1 VLDGKNLL
9 KAGHNMCTLTKNWR
23 LALAAIGLAVALASL
38 TNCSRKSSGTPGLT
52 SQSTA
57 DAGHGR
63 WALHVMNQPGNV
75 FHVEY
80 SDKTVVVD
88 RQTVSQSLRG
98 YSEDHT
104 IFIFQD
110 SPTLRQ
116 KLAPKQIVLF
126 EGLDLRRVDALA
138 VDGDKLVVGT
148 EPAPLREALK
158 NAEMRWSVPV
168 DFKEISDQRA
178 AELRRLQAPPSKFA
192 LWNSVSHWWSAREQK
207 VYASSSGELEGEK
220 EIEDTDFATWKIK
233 YHHIFNNSDHSLDID
248 LQLHREAP
256 GMNAEIA
263 AKGHMTKF
271 TQTSSILMADG
282 EFKQATFKN
291 VGLHGNVNFHWEL
304 STSESKTSMN
314 EVRLKLPGKISVPL
328 DFTGLPMSLQV
339 SEALLFHPAFPT
351 KGDVAQ
357 GGFHVDYSGDEGFKL
372 SGTDMQTDGEAG
384 SESAIDK
391 TVAFSPLAAYGVVVA
406 MAVPRVEL
414 RIGTEE
420 IFEALEIPQSVYLKA
435 GKLLQNSPLTGTWLP
450 KAGNPLSTEAA
461 AYFRVVI
468 STTASHSGMQSLVPC
483 QQFTMTAKGQVGVDS
498 KVLGVDMN
506 SPAKDI
512 FTKNIVQRQ
521 PDAKICGGGQN
532 ESPQ

>member
-1 VLDGKNLL
+1 
-9 KAGHNMCTLTKNWR
+9 MSTLTKYR
-23 LALAAIGLAVALASL
+23 RGATALGAALILSL
-38 TNCSRKSSGTPGLT
+38 FFSCTRKTSGTLGSDSHPAAAN
-52 SQSTA
+52 Q
-57 DAGHGR
+57 AGSAG
-63 WALHVMNQPGNV
+63 WALHVMNQPGTV

-80 SDKTVVVD
+80 SDKTTVVD

-98 YSEDHT
+98 FSEDHT
-104 IFIFQD
+104 IFLFKD
-110 SPTLRQ
+110 SPALRQ
-116 KLAPKQIVLF
+116 KLVPGKFALF
-126 EGLDLRRVDALA
+126 EGLDLRKVAALA
-138 VDGDKLVVGT
+138 LDGDTLVVGT

-158 NAEMRWSVPV
+158 NAQMQWTVPV
-168 DFKEISDQRA
+168 DFKQIFSERA
-178 AELRRLQAPPSKFA
+178 AAQRVLPEQQSGFA
-192 LWNSVSHWWSAREQK
+192 LWNSFSHWWSTHEPR

-233 YHHIFNNSDHSLDID
+233 YHHIFNDSDHSLDID

-263 AKGHMTKF
+263 AKGHLTKF
-271 TQTSSILMADG
+271 TQTASILMADG
-282 EFKQATFKN
+282 EFKQAAYKN
-291 VGLHGNVNFHWEL
+291 IGLHGNVKFHWEL

-339 SEALLFHPAFPT
+339 SEALLFHPAFTT
-351 KGDVAQ
+351 KGEVAQ

-372 SGTDMQTDGEAG
+372 TGTDMETDGQAEG
-384 SESAIDK
+384 ESAIDK

-414 RIGTEE
+414 RVGTEE

-435 GKLLQNSPLTGTWLP
+435 GKLLQNSPISGTWLP

-461 AYFRVVI
+461 AYFQVVI
-468 STTASHSGMQSLVPC
+468 STTAAHSGMQSIVPC
-483 QQFTMTAKGQVGVDS
+483 QQFTMVAKGQVGVDS
-498 KVLGVDMN
+498 KVLGVDLN

-521 PDAKICGGGQN
+521 PDVKICGADK
-532 ESPQ
+532 

>member
-1 VLDGKNLL
+1 
-9 KAGHNMCTLTKNWR
+9 MT
-23 LALAAIGLAVALASL
+23 AIGLALVLALFTS
-38 TNCSRKSSGTPGLT
+38 CSRKSSGTLGLE
-52 SQSTA
+52 SPSA
-57 DAGHGR
+57 AGAASGG

-75 FHVEY
+75 FRVEY
-80 SDKTVVVD
+80 SDKTVVID
-88 RQTVSQSLRG
+88 QQTVSQALRG
-98 YSEDHT
+98 FSEDHT
-104 IFIFQD
+104 IFLFKD
-110 SPTLRQ
+110 SPSLRQ
-116 KLAPKQIVLF
+116 KLAPGKFVLL
-126 EGLDLRRVDALA
+126 EGLDLRKVDALA
-138 VDGDKLVVGT
+138 LDGDTLIVGT

-158 NAEMRWSVPV
+158 NAQMQWSVPV
-168 DFKEISDQRA
+168 DFKQIFDQRA
-178 AELRRLQAPPSKFA
+178 AERRMDQQRSAFA
-192 LWNSVSHWWSAREQK
+192 LWNSISNWWSAHEQK

-233 YHHIFNNSDHSLDID
+233 YHHIFNDSDHSLDID

-263 AKGHMTKF
+263 AKGHLTKF

-282 EFKQATFKN
+282 EFKQATYKN
-291 VGLHGNVNFHWEL
+291 VGLHGHVNFHWEL

-339 SEALLFHPAFPT
+339 SEALLFHPAFTT
-351 KGDVAQ
+351 KGEVAQ

-372 SGTDMQTDGEAG
+372 SGTEMQADGEAE
-384 SESAIDK
+384 SDSAIDK
-391 TVAFSPLAAYGVVVA
+391 TVAFSPLASYGVVVA

-414 RIGTEE
+414 RVGTEE

-435 GKLLQNSPLTGTWLP
+435 GKLLQNSPLSGTWLP

-461 AYFRVVI
+461 AYFQVVI
-468 STTASHSGMQSLVPC
+468 STTAAASGMQSLVPC
-483 QQFTMTAKGQVGVDS
+483 QQFTMNMRGQVGADS

-506 SPAKDI
+506 TPAKDI

-521 PDAKICGGGQN
+521 PDAKICGGDK
-532 ESPQ
+532 

>member
-1 VLDGKNLL
+1 MKVQNMTKLMKVSGSAILVLGVASLL
-9 KAGHNMCTLTKNWR
+9 L
-23 LALAAIGLAVALASL
+23 L
-38 TNCSRKSSGTPGLT
+38 TNCSRKSSGTLALE
-52 SQSTA
+52 SHQA
-57 DAGHGR
+57 AGAHGGG
-63 WALHVMNQPGNV
+63 WALHVMDQPGNV

-80 SDKTVVVD
+80 SDKAVIID
-88 RQTVSQSLRG
+88 RQTVSQGLRG
-98 YSEDHT
+98 FSEDHT
-104 IFIFQD
+104 IFLFQD
-110 SPTLRQ
+110 SPALRQ
-116 KLAPKQIVLF
+116 KLAPGKIALF

-138 VDGDKLVVGT
+138 LDGDTLIVGT

-158 NAEMRWSVPV
+158 NAQMQWSVPV
-168 DFKEISDQRA
+168 DFKQIFDQRA
-178 AELRRLQAPPSKFA
+178 AERRLLGKQPSRLA
-192 LWNSVSHWWSAREQK
+192 LWNSISNWWSAHEPT
-207 VYASSSGELEGEK
+207 VYAASSGELEGEK

-233 YHHIFNNSDHSLDID
+233 YHHIFNDSDHSLDID

-263 AKGHMTKF
+263 AKGHLTKF
-271 TQTSSILMADG
+271 TQTASILMADG
-282 EFKQATFKN
+282 EFKQATYKN
-291 VGLHGNVNFHWEL
+291 VGLHGNVNFHWEM

-339 SEALLFHPAFPT
+339 SEALLFHPAFTT
-351 KGDVAQ
+351 KGEVAQ

-372 SGTDMQTDGEAG
+372 SGTEMQTDGEAE
-384 SESAIDK
+384 SDSAIDK

-414 RIGTEE
+414 RVGTEE

-435 GKLLQNSPLTGTWLP
+435 GKLLQNSPLSGTWLP

-461 AYFRVVI
+461 AYFQVVI
-468 STTASHSGMQSLVPC
+468 STTAAHSGMQSIVPC
-483 QQFTMTAKGQVGVDS
+483 QQFTMVAKGQVGVDS

-506 SPAKDI
+506 SPTKDI

-521 PDAKICGGGQN
+521 PDAKICGGG
-532 ESPQ
+532 